1 MSVWDLLK
9 EPGVPIT
16 LFLWCFV
23 SLQGLANTAVAPVF
37 WFTSIPL
44 GGYGFSPLQISLL
57 LGAAGLAQAIWL
69 LFIFPPSQRRFGTG
83 GVLRFCGYIFPIA
96 AASNPLQNLLLRH
109 GQNAAFWTLLPLSMI
124 LGSGASM
131 SFTCV
136 QLAVN
141 NMAPSPAVLGTT
153 NALALSLTA
162 GIRAVAPGLFASLFA
177 TSVKTQIL
185 GGYLVWLV
193 MFVMT
198 LILAVT
204 TRFLPEKAE
213 GRVQRGDEDGSGA

>member
-1 MSVWDLLK
+1 
-9 EPGVPIT
+9 
-16 LFLWCFV
+16 
-23 SLQGLANTAVAPVF
+23 
-37 WFTSIPL
+37 
-44 GGYGFSPLQISLL
+44 
-57 LGAAGLAQAIWL
+57 
-69 LFIFPPSQRRFGTG
+69 
-83 GVLRFCGYIFPIA
+83 
-96 AASNPLQNLLLRH
+96 
-109 GQNAAFWTLLPLSMI
+109 MI

-141 NMAPSPAVLGTT
+141 NMAPSPAVLGTM

-198 LILAVT
+198 LVLAVT

-213 GRVQRGDEDGSGA
+213 GRVQRGDTDESGA